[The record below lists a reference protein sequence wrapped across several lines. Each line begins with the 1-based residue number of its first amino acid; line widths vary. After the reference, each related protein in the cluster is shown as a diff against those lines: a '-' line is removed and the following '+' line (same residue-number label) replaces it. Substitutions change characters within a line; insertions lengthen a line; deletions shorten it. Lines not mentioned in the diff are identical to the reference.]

1 MDARTLTEQVL
12 KRCEL
17 LAHCTDVPGQV
28 HRVFLSSATRAAHRY
43 LTEWMKEAGLE
54 VRVDAIG
61 NIRGLKRSPNPN
73 ARTFMVASHIDT
85 VPNAGKYDG
94 TLGVLMG
101 IALAHL
107 FRPEDLQHHL
117 EIVAF
122 SEEEGVRFQ
131 QPFLGSSTLAGTFQP
146 EWLKRKDGSNQS
158 LAETLFKWGLDQNRI
173 PIEAYNPRELLG
185 YFEIHIEQGP
195 VLADK
200 GLPVGVVSGIVGQS
214 RLNLTFLGRAGH
226 AGTTPMP
233 MRLDALT
240 GAAEFIS
247 CVEDYALGTPGL
259 VATVGKVEVRPNTS
273 NVIPEQVQLSLDVR
287 HLSDE
292 KRIAAVQELL
302 HQAHLISQKRHI
314 GLQHEFPL
322 DQKAVICEDRYME
335 MLLDACKFCGIPE
348 FTLPS
353 GAGHDAMVMAAVT
366 EVSMLFV
373 RSPNAISHHPEETV
387 QSEDVEAALR
397 VSGQFL
403 NQVLR

>member
-1 MDARTLTEQVL
+1 MDARALTEQVL

-17 LAHCTDVPGQV
+17 LSHCTDVPGQV

-61 NIRGLKRSPNPN
+61 NVRGIKRSPNPN
-73 ARTFMVASHIDT
+73 ARTFLVASHIDT

-101 IALAHL
+101 IALAGL
-107 FRPEDLQHHL
+107 FKPEDLQHHL
-117 EIVAF
+117 EVVAF

-131 QPFLGSSTLAGTFQP
+131 QPFLGSSTLAGTFQA
-146 EWLKRKDGSNQS
+146 EWLKKKDESNQS
-158 LAETLFKWGLDQNRI
+158 LAETLFRWGLDQNRI

-195 VLADK
+195 VLAEK

-233 MRLDALT
+233 LRLDALT

-247 CVEDYALGTPGL
+247 CVEDYALSTPGL
-259 VATVGKVEVRPNTS
+259 VATVGKVEVKPNTS

-302 HQAHLISQKRHI
+302 HQVHLICQKRHI

-335 MLLDACKFCGIPE
+335 MLLDACKFCAVAE

-353 GAGHDAMVMAAVT
+353 GAGHDAMVMAEVT